1 MRLLWFSTHRSADFA
16 HSAGPLF
23 WKKGLAGDLT
33 RPGHCTHLQSPPSI
47 CCGKKFTYIHLSNTF
62 HYSWWIGNVFFL
74 LRFYFRL
81 NVWAVQNRCI
91 CCFTQELFAVRF
103 TADREQGWGLLSC
116 QMVSRVW
123 IVSFFECCTLD
134 AVDFWQLQTVRQSSP
149 RWRLQPSL
157 TSRQQMG
164 TTKLNTRPG
173 SRWQRWWDIRSTA
186 TVPHD
191 PYNAIQTSLTGH
203 SFFSFCGVT
212 ANFVSFE
219 ATTSRVSEEQ
229 WPWCIC
235 WMNDMNDLNGIPTI
249 LDVMKWKM
257 KPGECKMKTLCFSRV
272 ASNVLFWWEWARME
286 CRSGWNEVLLR

>member
-1 MRLLWFSTHRSADFA
+1 VLFLL
-16 HSAGPLF
+16 
-23 WKKGLAGDLT
+23 
-33 RPGHCTHLQSPPSI
+33 I
-47 CCGKKFTYIHLSNTF
+47 
-62 HYSWWIGNVFFL
+62 L

-116 QMVSRVW
+116 QMLSRVW

-149 RWRLQPSL
+149 HWRLQPSL

-173 SRWQRWWDIRSTA
+173 SRWQRWWDISSTA
-186 TVPHD
+186 IVPHD

-203 SFFSFCGVT
+203 SFFSILCSLLILLWCDCEFCKLWGHNLTSLRGAVT
-212 ANFVSFE
+212 LMHLLNE
-219 ATTSRVSEEQ
+219 WYEWPE
-229 WPWCIC
+229 WYPYHPWCHEVKDEAW
-235 WMNDMNDLNGIPTI
+235 WMQNE
-249 LDVMKWKM
+249 DV
-257 KPGECKMKTLCFSRV
+257 LFSRV
-272 ASNVLFWWEWARME
+272 ASNGQEWSAEVAEMKYYSDRKACSFWHA
-286 CRSGWNEVLLR
+286 